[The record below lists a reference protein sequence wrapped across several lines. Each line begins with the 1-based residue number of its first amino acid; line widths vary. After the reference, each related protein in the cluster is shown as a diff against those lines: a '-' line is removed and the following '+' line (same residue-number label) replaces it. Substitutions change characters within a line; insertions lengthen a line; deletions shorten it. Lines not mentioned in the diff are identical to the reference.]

1 MPAALALLLGTAS
14 AARAAE
20 DPDMARLL
28 TMDLGQLSE
37 IRSVT
42 AAGRFPQKLSEA
54 PSRVSIVTADEMR
67 AYGHRNLADVVRFI
81 RGLHTGYD
89 GSYEIAGT
97 RGVAPSGDYNTR
109 LLVTID
115 GIRITD
121 SIYSQGPVGNEFPLD
136 LEMIERVEFLP
147 GPGSAAYGN
156 NAFFGVLNVVTRK
169 PSWAPRREIG
179 LAAGSDGEAQ
189 GRLTFDQ
196 PVGDEARL
204 LLSVNRDYR
213 SGPHIRFPAFAEEGV
228 SDGIARDMDSEA
240 ASRLF
245 ARLDTQSWQFRL
257 LASDR
262 VKTDPS
268 APFGTPFNDPRTQQR
283 DRFVQAA
290 AQREFDLPQRTEAG
304 LQLYYNRYE
313 FRGDYPYD
321 DPAVVN
327 HDFAQSERYG
337 AEARL
342 RTRRFDGHVVS
353 GWAEYTLDAT
363 MRMVNR
369 DLDPPATYLD
379 DDRSEHAWGFFVQ
392 DEIALGK
399 ATLLDLGLR
408 HDRLN
413 TGDTSTNPR
422 LALIV
427 QAGPD
432 TTAKLLYGSAF
443 RSPNAFERFYAI
455 EDYSLA
461 NPDLKPERVRT
472 LEATLERE
480 GRDFRLAASLFR
492 SSITDLIELV
502 GLEGD
507 LIRFENR
514 ASAQVRGA
522 ELEGEFAFAAGT
534 RLRASL
540 TAQHATDGD
549 SGEVLPNS
557 PRLLANFNAIVP
569 LGARWR
575 AGLEARYEGGRDTQV
590 ATRTGGHALLNL
602 NLSGESAAAASQWA
616 IGIHNLLDRRYD
628 LPATVE
634 HVQDRLPQRR
644 RSVLVS
650 FTRRF

>member
-1 MPAALALLLGTAS
+1 MLLLCA
-14 AARAAE
+14 APVARAAV
-20 DPDMARLL
+20 DSDMDRLL
-28 TMDLGQLSE
+28 TMDLNQLSE
-37 IRSVT
+37 VRTVT
-42 AAGRFPQKLSEA
+42 TAGRFPQKLSEA
-54 PSRVSIVTADEMR
+54 PSRVSIVTAEEMR

-89 GSYEIAGT
+89 GTYEIAGT

-121 SIYSQGPVGNEFPLD
+121 AIYSQGPVGNEFPLD
-136 LEMIERVEFLP
+136 LEMVERVEFLP

-169 PSWAPRREIG
+169 PAWAPRREIG
-179 LAAGSDGEAQ
+179 LAAGSEGEVQ
-189 GRLTFDQ
+189 GRLTLHQ
-196 PVGDEARL
+196 PIGDDARL

-213 SGPHIRFPAFAEEGV
+213 SGPDIRFPAFAAEGV
-228 SDGIARDMDSEA
+228 SDGVARDMDSEA

-245 ARLDTQSWQFRL
+245 ARLDTESWQFQL

-268 APFGTPFNDPRTQQR
+268 APFGTPFNNPRMQQR
-283 DRFVQAA
+283 DRFVHAV
-290 AQREFDLPQRTEAG
+290 AQREFELSQRTEAG

-321 DPAVVN
+321 DPAPYVN
-327 HDFAQSERYG
+327 HDFDQSERYG

-342 RTRRFDGHVVS
+342 RTRPAEGHVVS
-353 GWAEYTLDAT
+353 GWVEYTLDAT

-369 DLDPPATYLD
+369 DLAPPATYLD
-379 DDRSEHAWGFFVQ
+379 DDRSEHAWGFFLQ
-392 DEIALGK
+392 DEIALGT
-399 ATLLDLGLR
+399 ATLLNLGVR

-427 QAGPD
+427 QAGPG

-461 NPDLKPERVRT
+461 NPALKPERVRT
-472 LEATLERE
+472 FEATLEHE
-480 GRDFRLAASLFR
+480 GHDFRLAASLFR

-502 GLEGD
+502 GLD
-507 LIRFENR
+507 DDMFRFENR

-522 ELEGEFAFAAGT
+522 ELEGEFALASGT

-540 TAQHATDGD
+540 TAQRATDGD

-569 LGARWR
+569 LDARWR

-590 ATRTGGHALLNL
+590 DTRTGGHAVLNL
-602 NLSGESAAAASQWA
+602 NLSGESIAAASQWA

-650 FTRRF
+650 FARRF